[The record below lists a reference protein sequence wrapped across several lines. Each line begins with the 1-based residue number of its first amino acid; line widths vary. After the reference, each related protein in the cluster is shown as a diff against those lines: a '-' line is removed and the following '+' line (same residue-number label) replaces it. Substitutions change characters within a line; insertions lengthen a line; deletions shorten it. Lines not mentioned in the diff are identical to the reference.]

1 MENKETFNYTYCA
14 KEQEEIKAIRK
25 KYSPSEECEDKMTRL
40 RRLDASVTQRA
51 TVVSLVFGIIG
62 ALIMGLGMSLAMTD
76 IGELLGFG
84 KGIALVLGIV
94 IGLVGIALVSL
105 AYPAYCK
112 VLRRERER
120 HAPEIIKL
128 ADELLK

>member
-1 MENKETFNYTYCA
+1 MNRNDQEFLVNKIRTQYTE
-14 KEQEEIKAIRK
+14 KEYTALDE
-25 KYSPSEECEDKMTRL
+25 L
-40 RRLDASVTQRA
+40 RELDARVKRPA
-51 TVVSLVFGIIG
+51 NIFAYIFGSLG
-62 ALIMGLGMSLAMTD
+62 ALVMGAGMSLIMTD

-94 IGLVGIALVSL
+94 IGIVGIALVSL

-128 ADELLK
+128 GDELLK